1 MRAGDGLADMFRDE
15 QLVLVEPLSAVHSG
29 SADGQTEFAST
40 RSDDADDAE
49 SQAWRRRRQAPE
61 LN

>member
-1 MRAGDGLADMFRDE
+1 MFRDE